1 MPVIR
6 ITKLKARLLANVD
19 AHGEKI
25 ADRYVAAA
33 CDMPL
38 SRLSALAL
46 GRVHYT
52 PKQLENLAAYF
63 ECDTTEL
70 AGDVEFVFD
79 E

>member
-6 ITKLKARLLANVD
+6 VTKLKARLLANVD

-33 CDMPL
+33 CDMSL
-38 SRLSALAL
+38 SRLSDLSL
-46 GRVHYT
+46 GRCHFTV
-52 PKQLENLAAYF
+52 PQLHNLAAYF
-63 ECDTTEL
+63 ECEPEDL
-70 AGDVEFVFD
+70 AGDIEFVFD